1 MRAENSIPTDTA
13 NCLGGPAAREGAAS
27 DKPVQQT
34 HQACSNQTHQTCS
47 LRCTFRLQGT
57 QAAKRGSC
65 RTPHVRPKRAVGW
78 PPPTPHPPPA
88 PQIGPLFIP
97 RRGRTRSMAAVAS
110 MAREPSGEMPAPAC
124 GPGGGGGGWGAS
136 AGNSW
141 QPAGAPIPQCFPV
154 PPTRPDLPTLPTV
167 VLPAERSRRSGGR
180 SRPGA
185 LRPPSART
193 APFCRRRWRERPRR
207 RTPARR
213 IGGWCG

>member
-34 HQACSNQTHQTCS
+34 HQACSSQTHQTCS
-47 LRCTFRLQGT
+47 LRCAFRLQGT

-65 RTPHVRPKRAVGW
+65 RTPHVRPKRAVGC
-78 PPPTPHPPPA
+78 PPPTPPA

-124 GPGGGGGGWGAS
+124 RSKGGWGGVRRLKTAGSLQALLSPS
-136 AGNSW
+136 AFRCP
-141 QPAGAPIPQCFPV
+141 QPALICPRCPLLCC
-154 PPTRPDLPTLPTV
+154 
-167 VLPAERSRRSGGR
+167 
-180 SRPGA
+180 
-185 LRPPSART
+185 PPSAHVEAEAEVDQEPYGHPVPGLLLFVGEDGEEDRD
-193 APFCRRRWRERPRR
+193 EEHLQEE
-207 RTPARR
+207 
-213 IGGWCG
+213 